1 MKSKAAKGYTYM
13 KIKEIEMKSG
23 IDRATIYY
31 YEKEKLLLPHRT
43 ENGYREYSEEDLIT
57 LQRIKLLRSL
67 HLPLDEI
74 RSLMKGNSSLRD
86 TLSKQIGQLKKE
98 EEDISYAEEL
108 CRTIYM
114 ETPHYS
120 ELDAEKYLKQIETI
134 SKDKGG
140 SYFKVQ
146 DELPMVFD
154 PRIRFAARIIDLFLY
169 GLLWNFIRTFLLH
182 QNVLD
187 PSNTERLILWGMAL
201 FLTLILEPVFL
212 ALFRTTP
219 GKLIYGITLEKEDRK
234 RLTLEESFQ
243 RTWGVLS
250 KGFAFGILPITLITL
265 SISRIR
271 CENGQIQPW
280 DENIAYKARDYKYY
294 RYIIAFLV
302 FLLFIGMNFL
312 FSVAYHSPPNRGEL
326 TVEEFVENFNH
337 YSEVYEIDLGEY
349 TLKSSSAWDSPY
361 DFRKYYLPSHLRNA
375 PNFTYNLKTGIV
387 HAVSFSVDARD
398 TDFYVD
404 SYSNYMILMA
414 LALTQPESVFDTALN
429 AHKII
434 SPIRWEPFKP
444 FEFSEMGIT
453 LINEVEYEGFED
465 NYDHMRPERNDDG
478 EPNNFYR
485 QKFTVERQS
494 MEEGGEN
501 K

>member
-1 MKSKAAKGYTYM
+1 MNSKAAKGYAYM

-43 ENGYREYSEEDLIT
+43 ENGYREYGEEDLIT

-74 RSLMKGNSSLRD
+74 RSLMKGSGSLRD
-86 TLSKQIGQLKKE
+86 TLSKQIGQLQKDG
-98 EEDISYAEEL
+98 EDISYAEEM
-108 CRTIYM
+108 CRTIYK

-120 ELDAEKYLKQIETI
+120 DLDAEKHLKQIETI
-134 SKDKGG
+134 SKEKGG

-146 DELPMVFD
+146 DELPMVFN
-154 PRIRFAARIIDLFLY
+154 PHIRFAARLVDMFLY
-169 GLLWNFIRTFLLH
+169 GLLWNFIRTFLFH
-182 QNVLD
+182 QNILD
-187 PSNTERLILWGMAL
+187 PTTGEEILQWGMILL
-201 FLTLILEPVFL
+201 FTLILEPVL
-212 ALFRTTP
+212 LVLFRTTP
-219 GKLIYGITLEKEDRK
+219 GKAIYGITIEKEDDQK
-234 RLTLEESFQ
+234 LTLEEAFQ

-250 KGFAFGILPITLITL
+250 KGLAFGILPVTAITLA
-265 SISRIR
+265 ISRNR

-280 DENIAYKARDYKYY
+280 DENIAYSARDYRYY
-294 RYIIAFLV
+294 RNIIAFV
-302 FLLFIGMNFL
+302 SILLFIGVNFL

-337 YSEVYEIDLGEY
+337 YSEVYDIDLGEY
-349 TLKSSSAWDSPY
+349 TLKSSSAWDAPY
-361 DFRKYYLPSHLRNA
+361 DFRNYYLPSHLRSA

-387 HAVSFSVDARD
+387 QAVSFSVDARD

>member
-1 MKSKAAKGYTYM
+1 M

-43 ENGYREYSEEDLIT
+43 ENGYREYGEEDLIT

-108 CRTIYM
+108 CRTIYK
-114 ETPHYS
+114 ETPHFS
-120 ELDAEKYLKQIETI
+120 DLDAEKYLKQIDALSEE
-134 SKDKGG
+134 KGG
-140 SYFKVQ
+140 RYFKVQ

-154 PRIRFAARIIDLFLY
+154 PHIRFAARLVDMFLY
-169 GLLWNFIRTFLLH
+169 RLLWNFIRTFLFH
-182 QNVLD
+182 QNILD
-187 PSNTERLILWGMAL
+187 PTIGESAIMWGMILL
-201 FLTLILEPVFL
+201 FTLILEPIL
-212 ALFRTTP
+212 LWLFRTTP
-219 GKLIYGITLEKEDRK
+219 GKAIYGITIEKENNQ
-234 RLTLEESFQ
+234 RLTLEEAFE

-250 KGFAFGILPITLITL
+250 KGLAFGILPITTITL
-265 SISRIR
+265 AISRNR

-280 DENIAYKARDYKYY
+280 DENIVYRVRDYKFY
-294 RYIIAFLV
+294 RNIIAFLV
-302 FLLFIGMNFL
+302 LLLFIGANFL
-312 FSVAYHSPPNRGEL
+312 QSVFYYSPPNRGEL

-337 YSEVYEIDLGEY
+337 YRDVYEIDLGEY
-349 TLKSSSAWDSPY
+349 TLKSSAAWDSPY
-361 DFRKYYLPSHLRNA
+361 DFRKHYLPNHLRSA
-375 PNFTYNLKTGIV
+375 PNFAYNLESGIV
-387 HAVSFSVDARD
+387 TAVSFNVDVRNS
-398 TDFYVD
+398 DFYVE
-404 SYSNYMILMA
+404 SYSDYMILMA

-434 SPIRWEPFKP
+434 GPVRWEPFKSL
-444 FEFSEMGIT
+444 EISEMGVT

-465 NYDHMRPERNDDG
+465 NYDHMSPERNDDG
-478 EPNNFYR
+478 KPNNFYR
-485 QKFTVERQS
+485 QKFTVERQP
-494 MEEGGEN
+494 MEEGGELR
-501 K
+501 